1 MKKKEQIDKRSLRRK
16 IIVNII
22 TGLRVV
28 GSISIIFIYLFWGSF
43 VTAMVSIFL
52 FLTDFIDGKLA
63 RLWHVQSFFG
73 SLLDG
78 LSDKLYGI
86 ISLIILSTINPIFIF
101 VILGEL
107 LILYINI
114 ASLQRGNNVQS
125 SIFGKVKTF
134 VLAGSII
141 GSLLIYSKPLF
152 NLNPD
157 IVSYCLAI
165 AELLSSVFV
174 AIDYAKRAHN
184 QDTRRVSKKSN
195 KKRVKKNKEEI
206 LFDLFDTEF
215 YLANKDNNIKELI
228 YKQNN

>member
-1 MKKKEQIDKRSLRRK
+1 MRKEEQIDKSTLRKK

-22 TGLRVV
+22 TGLRVL
-28 GSISIIFIYLFWGSF
+28 GAISIIFIYLFGGTF
-43 VTAMVSIFL
+43 VTAMVSVGL

-63 RLWHVQSFFG
+63 RIWHVQSFFG
-73 SLLDG
+73 SLLDS
-78 LSDKLYGI
+78 LSDKLFGI

-101 VILGEL
+101 VILGEI

-125 SIFGKVKTF
+125 SILGKIKTF

-141 GSLLIYSKPLF
+141 GSLLIYSKPFF

-165 AELLSSVFV
+165 VELLSSVFV
-174 AIDYAKRAHN
+174 AFDYARTAHK
-184 QDTRRVSKKSN
+184 QDTKRINKKNNKKKLKKS
-195 KKRVKKNKEEI
+195 KEEI
-206 LFDLFDTEF
+206 LFALFDTEF
-215 YLANKDNNIKELI
+215 YLTNKDNNIKDLI
-228 YKQNN
+228 YK